1 MVDMSK
7 TLVIDI
13 GNTKSKVAIFE
24 EMELLQFMDV
34 CQSNELEEL
43 ISTHQIKHAILSSV
57 KSNNKALIDLVH
69 AQCELKILTHSTI
82 LPFEN
87 NYATPHTLGMD
98 RIAGVAGAI
107 HFYPKKPCLV
117 IDIGTCITYDLI
129 DANAVYQG
137 GAISPGLHMRLKAMN
152 TFTDKLPL
160 VEFAGEP
167 DLIGKSTDS
176 CMSSGAFNGMIGEIN
191 ETIARYSELFN
202 GLQVIICGG
211 DTALFGKHIKNNIFA
226 APNLVL
232 YGLNKILLFNV

>member
-1 MVDMSK
+1 MSK

-13 GNTKSKVAIFE
+13 GNTKSKAAVFE
-24 EMELLQFMDV
+24 GMELIELKDDCQFNDIIH
-34 CQSNELEEL
+34 L
-43 ISTHQIKHAILSSV
+43 ISTHQIEHSLLSSV
-57 KSNNKALIDLVH
+57 KNDNQALVDMVRKS
-69 AQCELKILTHSTI
+69 CELKLLTHATS

-98 RIAGVAGAI
+98 RIAGIAGAY
-107 HFYPKKPCLV
+107 HYYPDQPCLV
-117 IDIGTCITYDLI
+117 IDIGTCITYDVI

-152 TFTDKLPL
+152 AFTDKLPM
-160 VEFAGEP
+160 VEFDGEP

-191 ETIARYSELFN
+191 HTIARYSEIFPQ
-202 GLQVIICGG
+202 LQVIICGG